1 LHANRKNWRAACEI
15 GFQKL
20 FLNTGS
26 GDSELGSS
34 PTAEEEG
41 IVKPSVASVTIAY
54 NAAESL
60 PKQIEALLAQTFSLR
75 EIIVVDNAST
85 DGTCAMLAE
94 RFPQVTVLRMSEN
107 LGAAGAWAAGLT
119 YAALKKGHDWIWSFD
134 DDSVPDST
142 TLETMVAGLEESRR
156 FGGKVG
162 MAVPMG
168 VSRTGAYYPPWF
180 WRDGFAKPTAEQ
192 IRQPI
197 WFADLAMAS
206 GSLVQ
211 QEVVL
216 EIGVP
221 RADFFM
227 DVFDLEF
234 CLRARSRGYRIAV
247 ISGAKLTHEIGNT
260 REVRL
265 FGTPRH
271 WMTQPPWREYYISR
285 NLTYLAWGLYPN
297 FSTKISIARY
307 LAVHFAGVLLFSSR
321 KFACAARVIQGI
333 GDGLRGRLGI
343 RLRPGVGGSRKRS
356 VALAPTEKVEA
367 GKA

>member
-1 LHANRKNWRAACEI
+1 MKPISAI
-15 GFQKL
+15 GCSF
-20 FLNTGS
+20 
-26 GDSELGSS
+26 
-34 PTAEEEG
+34 
-41 IVKPSVASVTIAY
+41 ASVTMAY
-54 NAAESL
+54 NASEAL
-60 PKQIEALLAQTFSLR
+60 PKQIEALLAQTFPLR

-94 RFPQVTVLRMSEN
+94 RYPQVKVLRMTEN

-119 YAALKKGHDWIWSFD
+119 YAAFEKGYDWIWSFD

-142 TLETMVAGLEESRR
+142 ALETMVGGLEESRR
-156 FGGKVG
+156 FGGKIG
-162 MAVPMG
+162 IAVPLA
-168 VSRTGAYYPPWF
+168 VSRTGACYPPWF
-180 WRDGFAKPTAEQ
+180 WREGFAKPTAEQ

-211 QEVVL
+211 QEVVR

-234 CLRARSRGYRIAV
+234 CLRARSKGYKIAV
-247 ISGAKLTHEIGNT
+247 ISNAKLTHEIGNT

-265 FGTPRH
+265 FGSLRH

-285 NLTYLAWGLYPN
+285 NLTFLAWRLYPS
-297 FSTKISIARY
+297 FLTKMSITRY
-307 LAVHFAGVLLFSSR
+307 LAVHFGGVLLFSSDGL
-321 KFACAARVIQGI
+321 ACAARIIQGFA
-333 GDGLRGRLGI
+333 DGLRGRLGI
-343 RLRPGVGGSRKRS
+343 RLRPGVGGSRTRS
-356 VALAPTEKVEA
+356 VALAPTEKIEA